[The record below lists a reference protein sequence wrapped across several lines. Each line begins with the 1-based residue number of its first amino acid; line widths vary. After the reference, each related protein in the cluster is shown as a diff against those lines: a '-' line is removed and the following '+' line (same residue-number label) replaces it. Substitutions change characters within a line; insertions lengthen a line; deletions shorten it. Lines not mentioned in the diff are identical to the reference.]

1 MQKVILKCKLLALLA
16 MLPTS
21 LFSQDKIYFESDSRP
36 IVEVVIN
43 GVRTSMLVDTGSSL
57 NIIDTNQL
65 LNLGI
70 KKRFKMSS
78 ASAVFGKTTMWQL
91 LECDVRFHGV
101 NIYQFAA
108 TDTILSALGKIQKQ
122 ITDLSTTLN
131 REKSSNTVTTL
142 AALPITKRLVTATVT
157 AATTMS
163 INAGM
168 AIGEEIHVVVYNNSA
183 SAITQ
188 TLPSSGSYVSLSG
201 TSITIPSY
209 GYVEINVVRIG
220 ESLYLVRAA

>member
-57 NIIDTNQL
+57 NIKDVNQL
-65 LNLGI
+65 TNLGI

-91 LECDVRFHGV
+91 LECDVRFQGINV
-101 NIYQFAA
+101 YQFAA
-108 TDTILSALGKIQKQ
+108 TDIETVVHSIEHNTGIKIAGILGTPAIKELGMIIDLKQ
-122 ITDLSTTLN
+122 G
-131 REKSSNTVTTL
+131 V
-142 AALPITKRLVTATVT
+142 
-157 AATTMS
+157 
-163 INAGM
+163 
-168 AIGEEIHVVVYNNSA
+168 
-183 SAITQ
+183 
-188 TLPSSGSYVSLSG
+188 
-201 TSITIPSY
+201 ITIKD
-209 GYVEINVVRIG
+209 
-220 ESLYLVRAA
+220 